1 MPGGALASPPL
12 VQLAFATAWV
22 ALAGRLLGV
31 LPGRGKGKQAAA
43 AEEVVNENDVGPDDE
58 APGDDAAED
67 GGDADDDEEEE
78 LPLDDEPEAEAEV
91 DDGGNEHLAYDDD
104 RMTFDKPPMEQ
115 PPPQQPEQPQ
125 PQQPNP
131 APPAA
136 AAQPHAQPQPQHE
149 HAPLPQPQPPAPA
162 TLAALTAAVTSVA
175 GASGPGYHNHW
186 HPDRLG
192 HAIALGHF
200 LLNASADLSAFG
212 VARGSVPDGAEWQR
226 RAKRLYRQFTQQ
238 SPAYLAVVQRIQQ
251 AQPPG
256 VPQQLRKYDVLAGV
270 LIASNWAF

>member
-104 RMTFDKPPMEQ
+104 RMTFDKPPME
-115 PPPQQPEQPQ
+115 
-125 PQQPNP
+125 
-131 APPAA
+131 
-136 AAQPHAQPQPQHE
+136 QPQPQHE